1 MYIKESFV
9 GWHEF
14 IAVSSAVNEVLVRV
28 PDFTAIENWIF
39 SSFKKENSLKVKF
52 TVGIAAKTVENVTAT
67 VKVRLLVP
75 V

>member
-1 MYIKESFV
+1 M
-9 GWHEF
+9 
-14 IAVSSAVNEVLVRV
+14 RV